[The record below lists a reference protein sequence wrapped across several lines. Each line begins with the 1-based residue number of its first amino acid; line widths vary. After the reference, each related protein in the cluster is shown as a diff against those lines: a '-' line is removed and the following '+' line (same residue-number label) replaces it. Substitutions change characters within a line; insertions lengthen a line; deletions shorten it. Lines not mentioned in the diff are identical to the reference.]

1 MVHCYVIVAVSMQ
14 IKISICCVA
23 GDGVVP
29 HVYGVKS
36 SHVLNSTGFRDVTF
50 KSYNG
55 LGHYTSPEEM
65 ADVRAWLT
73 VRLGLEK

>member
-55 LGHYTSPEEM
+55 Y
-65 ADVRAWLT
+65 
-73 VRLGLEK
+73 